1 MPLYEYECGSC
12 GRRFERIQ
20 KFSDPPLETCPHCSA
35 GPVKRLISSPAIHF
49 KGSGW
54 YINDYARKDT
64 KDAKEGK
71 DTKESTKDAKE
82 TKDTKESKETSSTS
96 STTSSSESKPASKP
110 STDKT

>member
-64 KDAKEGK
+64 KDAKE
-71 DTKESTKDAKE
+71 TAKDAKE
-82 TKDTKESKETSSTS
+82 TKDTKESKETSTS